1 VARVLP
7 RLRARATRR
16 SVRGG
21 AAGRFG
27 VGVSRWHERP
37 KSDCADRVTR
47 AQADACGVRGTTEAA
62 MNLFGKKKK
71 EAPKLSDT
79 IKNLRA
85 AQGQLEKQE
94 AHLDV
99 QRKAAIE
106 EAKKRLKAKDKRG
119 AEFQLKRKKMFD
131 KQIEQVYGKR
141 QNLEQQIMALE
152 SASSNKDFV
161 QALKLG
167 RDAMARALEES
178 SADEVS
184 DVVDKIQE
192 QMQDVDEI
200 GERLAAPIG
209 EAVNE
214 DELEDELASL
224 EAEIADEDVL
234 KAPSLPVQQQQQQ
247 QGVKVTLKPLNPAEL
262 PAVPAARPAAV
273 AVAQPQNHEDAEIAA
288 LQQAMH

>member
-1 VARVLP
+1 
-7 RLRARATRR
+7 
-16 SVRGG
+16 
-21 AAGRFG
+21 
-27 VGVSRWHERP
+27 
-37 KSDCADRVTR
+37 
-47 AQADACGVRGTTEAA
+47 

-94 AHLDV
+94 AHLDD

-214 DELEDELASL
+214 DELQDELASL

-247 QGVKVTLKPLNPAEL
+247 QQGVKVTVKPLNPAEL

-273 AVAQPQNHEDAEIAA
+273 AVAQPQNQEDAEIAA